1 MARSNLGEALFRQ
14 GKTKEAETVFAVAS
28 KSAEQTRKDSPRT
41 WIATLNLA
49 HMRHNEHDD
58 EAALGILAK
67 AHADYPGIW
76 EVVSFEAELEREVH
90 GPVAALPL
98 IREFAD
104 AHWWHAATFMA
115 LGRLR
120 AEQNDAEGAE
130 AALCHASWLD
140 VHDAESL
147 NLIAAMKVRQ
157 NRLDAA
163 CEIQR
168 RAVARQPDQP
178 RQYILLSDILERM
191 GRSDEARAAQ
201 ARVSELSAL
210 ARTQRGIN

>member
-1 MARSNLGEALFRQ
+1 MTTQDDHPVDHSEGPSGRPL
-14 GKTKEAETVFAVAS
+14 TVG
-28 KSAEQTRKDSPRT
+28 QTS
-41 WIATLNLA
+41 
-49 HMRHNEHDD
+49 E
-58 EAALGILAK
+58 
-67 AHADYPGIW
+67 
-76 EVVSFEAELEREVH
+76 
-90 GPVAALPL
+90 
-98 IREFAD
+98 
-104 AHWWHAATFMA
+104 
-115 LGRLR
+115 
-120 AEQNDAEGAE
+120 NDAEGAE
-130 AALCHASWLD
+130 TALRHASWLD